1 MNREQTDKIISEIDD
16 KYIDEAAC
24 ITQAGRTDADEK
36 VRRRSVRIRWGII
49 AACLL
54 IAALI
59 ASTAVACAKE
69 AKEYREAIDF
79 FNLNGLS
86 AEGLTRTEVKE
97 VYRDISTKN
106 YTNSKTSDVI
116 MKAVPGLELQ
126 EKDLSPEEIEA
137 INWDNLRM
145 KVYPG
150 GISFRL
156 YSPPSGLINGLECY
170 KDRALLWRTDFE
182 EYFILNYWYSEDG
195 TAVYLHKCEKKDGTI
210 VFSDDYNIALIDNT
224 GKVIWNT
231 KLEHTYVASNVAGIL
246 SNDDSTWTAIG
257 YGVVREPWHKYLFFE
272 RYDANGNRISTHQT
286 EFDDKGVVIQ
296 CAARMGNGFI
306 ISTGEQSLTPSASS
320 TLLYVDRKGN
330 VLEEIS
336 YETDDCYYV
345 ITDMV
350 AFHGRLYLAGNEF
363 SKQYLDRSDLMEQ
376 YKQSSS
382 GIALSS
388 DEVTRFV
395 WEHFTAVLLVC
406 DPENWQLD
414 IFCSVCG
421 SEAGLLS
428 SIDPDRL
435 GWTVERISSAYYSPY
450 TSSHTFEGT
459 SRVIQYEFDPRGRL
473 IDRKETEDIVY
484 FSR

>member
-1 MNREQTDKIISEIDD
+1 
-16 KYIDEAAC
+16 
-24 ITQAGRTDADEK
+24 
-36 VRRRSVRIRWGII
+36 
-49 AACLL
+49 
-54 IAALI
+54 
-59 ASTAVACAKE
+59 
-69 AKEYREAIDF
+69 
-79 FNLNGLS
+79 
-86 AEGLTRTEVKE
+86 
-97 VYRDISTKN
+97 
-106 YTNSKTSDVI
+106 
-116 MKAVPGLELQ
+116 
-126 EKDLSPEEIEA
+126 
-137 INWDNLRM
+137 
-145 KVYPG
+145 
-150 GISFRL
+150 
-156 YSPPSGLINGLECY
+156 
-170 KDRALLWRTDFE
+170 
-182 EYFILNYWYSEDG
+182 
-195 TAVYLHKCEKKDGTI
+195 
-210 VFSDDYNIALIDNT
+210 
-224 GKVIWNT
+224 
-231 KLEHTYVASNVAGIL
+231 
-246 SNDDSTWTAIG
+246 
-257 YGVVREPWHKYLFFE
+257 
-272 RYDANGNRISTHQT
+272 
-286 EFDDKGVVIQ
+286 
-296 CAARMGNGFI
+296 MGNGFI

-320 TLLYVDRKGN
+320 TRLYVDRKGN